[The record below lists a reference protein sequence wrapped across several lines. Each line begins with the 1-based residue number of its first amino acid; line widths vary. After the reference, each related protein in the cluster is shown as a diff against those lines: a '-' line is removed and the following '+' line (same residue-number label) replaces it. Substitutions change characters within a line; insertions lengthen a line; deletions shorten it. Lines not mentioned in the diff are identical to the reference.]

1 MLGVTSRGLG
11 RLEALLAEPDVS
23 EVMVNGGPVWVERA
37 GRLEPAE
44 LTLGQADLRLLV
56 DRLASA
62 GGVRV
67 DRASP
72 LADLRLPDGSRANVV
87 LPPVALGGPHVTIR
101 RFVLRRATLGDFGSR
116 PVAELLE
123 DAVRRRRDIVVVG
136 GTSSGKTT
144 LLNAMASAVPH
155 GERVVTVED
164 TAELVLD
171 HPHVVG
177 LEARRANADGVGEV
191 TVRRLVV
198 NALRMRPDRIIVG
211 EVRGAE
217 VLDMA
222 QAMNTGHEGS
232 LSTCHANSPR
242 DALRRLEAMALL
254 AEADLPL
261 GFVRAQLAAAVDVL
275 VHVGRDAGGRRAVVG
290 IVEVGEDAD
299 WASGTGLVS
308 RYDQGGRRA
317 P

>member
-11 RLEALLAEPDVS
+11 QLEQLLAEPDVS
-23 EVMVNGGPVWVERA
+23 EVMVNGGSVWVERR
-37 GRLEPAE
+37 GCLERCE
-44 LTLGQADLRLLV
+44 LTLGAGDLRLLV

-101 RFVLRRATLGDFGSR
+101 RFVLRRAALTDFG
-116 PVAELLE
+116 PPELARLLQA
-123 DAVRRRRDIVVVG
+123 AVQARRDIVVVG

-144 LLNAMASAVPH
+144 LLNALAAAIPA

-177 LEARRANADGVGEV
+177 LQARRPNADGVGELG
-191 TVRRLVV
+191 VRRLVV

-254 AEADLPL
+254 AEVDLPL
-261 GFVRAQLAAAVDVL
+261 AFVRSQLAAAVDL
-275 VHVGRDAGGRRAVVG
+275 IVHVARDHAGRRRV
-290 IVEVGEDAD
+290 VEVLDVGDEAD
-299 WASGTGLVS
+299 WATGRGLLV
-308 RYDQGGRRA
+308 RYAEDARA
-317 P
+317 R